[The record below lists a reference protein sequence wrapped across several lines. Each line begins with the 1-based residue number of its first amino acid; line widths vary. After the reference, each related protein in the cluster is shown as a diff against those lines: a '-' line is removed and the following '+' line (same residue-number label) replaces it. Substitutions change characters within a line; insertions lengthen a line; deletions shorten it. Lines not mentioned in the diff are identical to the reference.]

1 MIAQGTGERT
11 GAGGQASAEVT
22 AAEAGVAR
30 AGRAFSASLHD
41 ASLAGADA
49 AKRVVSAA
57 RPVLIG
63 VGILAC
69 GLLALRLVQGP
80 RGPRVRRTAA
90 GGSLWPALARATA
103 LSLVSV
109 AGRHLA
115 ARWLGAEANREV
127 RRFAGMLK

>member
-1 MIAQGTGERT
+1 MNAQGTDAPREVGSH
-11 GAGGQASAEVT
+11 ANAEVT

-49 AKRVVSAA
+49 AKRVVSVA

-69 GLLALRLVQGP
+69 GLLAVRLV
-80 RGPRVRRTAA
+80 RGPRARRPAAA
-90 GGSLWPALARATA
+90 GGSFWPAVGRATA
-103 LSLVSV
+103 IAFVSV

-127 RRFAGMLK
+127 RRFADMLK